1 MPQAIVDP
9 DELERFARSLRQ
21 FSNELSN
28 RMSVMNGQFGQLGST
43 WRDQEHTRFAQEFT
57 QTMRVLNNFIREAE
71 EQIPVLMK
79 KAQHI
84 RNYQGRG

>member
-9 DELERFARSLRQ
+9 DELERFAKSLKQ
-21 FSNELSN
+21 FNSDLSG
-28 RMSVMNGQFGQLGST
+28 RMSMLKGQFGQLENT
-43 WRDQEHTRFAQEFT
+43 WRDQEHARFAQEFT

-84 RNYQGRG
+84 RNYQSRG